1 MLHLLLQHLKSQAVS
16 LTYAVASHGGLP
28 LTVTG
33 TLWDIFDLEGKPV
46 VLLIET
52 MRETKPNIVPLNP
65 HQGGVGRLAPE
76 YIQNFYMNFVDV
88 TKILSVRV
96 IAGFHIDEKN
106 RKLESWP
113 RMEIY
118 KDSDDAES
126 IQMWREGIAR
136 KIEKQLQ
143 TWGITRATAPEPAR
157 LEASAEPT
165 PQSEV

>member
-16 LTYAVASHGGLP
+16 LTYAVAAHGGVP

-46 VLLIET
+46 ALLLET
-52 MRETKPNIVPLNP
+52 MRETKPNLVPLHP
-65 HQGGVGRLAPE
+65 HQGGVGRPASE
-76 YIQNFYMNFVDV
+76 FIQNFYMNFIDV
-88 TKILSVRV
+88 EKILSVRV

-113 RMEIY
+113 KMEIY
-118 KDSDDAES
+118 KDSDDVES
-126 IQMWREGIAR
+126 TQAWREGITR

-143 TWGITRATAPEPAR
+143 VWGMRPY
-157 LEASAEPT
+157 ASSTVETIVETT
-165 PQSEV
+165 PIIEI